1 MKSVIIPIWCHHL
14 FPVFSTVT
22 QSESDS
28 AARRSIHACCD
39 TDTRVA
45 AQLSRISP
53 IRGVKQYGQLPLSKA
68 QAAVPQAA
76 AQILLHAFPFQFPD
90 LSYRCSVV
98 SRHPSSGLASCSY
111 LCQEQF
117 SYESLTK
124 IIGFPRLLCLHPYC

>member
-1 MKSVIIPIWCHHL
+1 MKSVIIPIWCHRL

-28 AARRSIHACCD
+28 AARRSIRACCD

-90 LSYRCSVV
+90 LAYRCSVV
-98 SRHPSSGLASCSY
+98 SQHPSSGLTSCSY

-117 SYESLTK
+117 CYVSLTK
-124 IIGFPRLLCLHPYC
+124 IIVFPRLLCLRPYC